1 MQPISCGE
9 SSNNVVS
16 HFTITLLTAQMCP
29 LVFSICSVGSKK
41 EPLFRPISLPTPNI
55 TGIKH
60 FNKTMHMISFSHHPY
75 VSYPQK
81 HKKNILFLQ
90 FLTFK
95 HLTFKVLSL
104 LKATQKVKVLCVKAI
119 FTPKKIYIYIYKIRN
134 KKHNNKKA

>member
-1 MQPISCGE
+1 MQSISCGE

-60 FNKTMHMISFSHHPY
+60 FNKFHFHTVHM
-75 VSYPQK
+75 
-81 HKKNILFLQ
+81 
-90 FLTFK
+90 FLTLRNTTKYFI
-95 HLTFKVLSL
+95 SL
-104 LKATQKVKVLCVKAI
+104 VFNL
-119 FTPKKIYIYIYKIRN
+119 
-134 KKHNNKKA
+134 